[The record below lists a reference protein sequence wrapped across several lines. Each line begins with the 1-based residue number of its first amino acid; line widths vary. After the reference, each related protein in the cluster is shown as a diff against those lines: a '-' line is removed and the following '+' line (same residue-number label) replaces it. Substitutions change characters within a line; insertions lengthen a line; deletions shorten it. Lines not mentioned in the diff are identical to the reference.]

1 MPVRE
6 REGRKM
12 TKSQSLIAATAI
24 ASTMMCGAAA
34 AQQPQPASLTDANLA
49 GKWVVNLGKCSDAN
63 AEFITFGGNG
73 AVESMRDGRADAVGF
88 WRLDNDRILL
98 TVLAPPGRFDEKL
111 KDVKGYY
118 AFDILIATFNVTA
131 DGFEGVG
138 LLGEQVRY
146 GKFTRCK
153 A

>member
-1 MPVRE
+1 
-6 REGRKM
+6 M
-12 TKSQSLIAATAI
+12 TKSPSLIAATAI
-24 ASTMMCGAAA
+24 ASMLMCASAV
-34 AQQPQPASLTDANLA
+34 AQQAQPASLTDASIV
-49 GKWVVNLGKCSDAN
+49 GRWVVNLGKCSDAN

-88 WRLDNDRILL
+88 WRLDSDKIYLS
-98 TVLAPPGRFDEKL
+98 VLAPPGRFDEKL
-111 KDVKGYY
+111 KDVQGYY

>member
-1 MPVRE
+1 
-6 REGRKM
+6 M
-12 TKSQSLIAATAI
+12 TKSRSLIAAAAI
-24 ASTMMCGAAA
+24 AATMICGPAT
-34 AQQPQPASLTDANLA
+34 AQQAQPASLTDASLV
-49 GKWVVNLGKCSDAN
+49 GKWAVNLGKCSEAN

-88 WRLDNDRILL
+88 WRLENDKIHLS
-98 TVLAPPGRFDEKL
+98 VLAPPGRFDEKL
-111 KDVKGYY
+111 KDVQGYY

>member
-1 MPVRE
+1 
-6 REGRKM
+6 M
-12 TKSQSLIAATAI
+12 TKSQSLIATAAI
-24 ASTMMCGAAA
+24 ASTMICGAAT
-34 AQQPQPASLTDANLA
+34 AQQAQPASLTDASLA

-98 TVLAPPGRFDEKL
+98 TVLAPPARFDEKL

-118 AFDILIATFNVTA
+118 AFDIMIAAFNITA
-131 DGFEGVG
+131 DGYEGVG
-138 LLGEQVRY
+138 MLGEQVRY